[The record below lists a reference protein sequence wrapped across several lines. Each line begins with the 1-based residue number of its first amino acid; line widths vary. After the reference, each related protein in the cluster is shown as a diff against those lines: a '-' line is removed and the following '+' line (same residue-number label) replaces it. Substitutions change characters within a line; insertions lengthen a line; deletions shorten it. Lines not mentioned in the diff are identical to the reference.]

1 MIEYGGHYNAMIDM
15 FLVMK
20 NSYQHFY
27 QPARLCHTRCTSSS
41 WEFKSYFFH
50 NIVLKL
56 ELSQGVLMALLLCS
70 AFLFLCDNLNARLM
84 KFSISLFSCR
94 GVSIFRYCDSEK
106 GSKLLSFVC
115 LSNAFL
121 CWNLQVNTILRN
133 WTCIFLLLC
142 CKQLWFWREYV
153 FLACVFLCWNL
164 TDR

>member
-20 NSYQHFY
+20 KFLSTLLPTCKAVSYPLYIILLRIQI
-27 QPARLCHTRCTSSS
+27 LL
-41 WEFKSYFFH
+41 FH

-84 KFSISLFSCR
+84 QFSISLFSCR

-106 GSKLLSFVC
+106 ESKLLSFVC

-121 CWNLQVNTILRN
+121 CCNLQVNTILRS

-153 FLACVFLCWNL
+153 ILACVFLCWNL